1 MNLGVL
7 KNSTAYKLAQL
18 LEKKVQL
25 CYNVTC
31 RVNDN
36 THF

>member
-1 MNLGVL
+1 M
-7 KNSTAYKLAQL
+7 KEKLAQL